1 MNEAEEP
8 TPETSTP
15 DAGSTRDATLGRF
28 MLWTAVGIGAIAAF
42 NAIGKA
48 ALSKQREAQLER
60 VVRAGVE
67 ARRWGLPP
75 RPVVQGRGCMGRDA
89 GPCTRP
95 EQGWSGTGGWTMLS
109 ETAGD
114 ETAG

>member
-67 ARRWGLPP
+67 ARRWGLSPGGP
-75 RPVVQGRGCMGRDA
+75 TVRGLYGPGRWAVHETRAGLERNWRMDDAVRD
-89 GPCTRP
+89 RR
-95 EQGWSGTGGWTMLS
+95 
-109 ETAGD
+109 
-114 ETAG
+114 